1 MDTLFDKLKRV
12 RAFVFDVDGVLSP
25 SSILVTEDGHQL
37 RSFSTKDGYA
47 VQVAVRMGYPVA
59 IITGSDS
66 PSVTHRMAYL
76 GVTDVFMAVREKDP
90 VLDTWLASSGV
101 KLDEIMYMGDDI
113 PDRPIMQRVGM
124 PVCPADAV
132 EEIKA
137 VSKYISP
144 FEGGA
149 GAVRDV
155 IEKVLKLHGKWAL
168 DATIGSR

>member
-1 MDTLFDKLKRV
+1 METLFEKLERV

-25 SSILVTEDGHQL
+25 STILATEDGHQL

-47 VQVAVRMGYPVA
+47 IQVAVRMGYPVA

-66 PSVTHRMAYL
+66 PSVTHRMDYL
-76 GVTDVFMAVREKDP
+76 GVKDVFMAVREKDP
-90 VLDTWLASSGV
+90 VLDAWLATVDV
-101 KLDEIMYMGDDI
+101 KLDEVLYMGDDI
-113 PDRPIMQRVGM
+113 PDRPIMQRVGL
-124 PVCPADAV
+124 PACPADAV

-137 VSKYISP
+137 VSAYVSAYR
-144 FEGGA
+144 GGE

-155 IEKVLKLHGKWAL
+155 MEKVLKLHGKWAL

>member
-1 MDTLFDKLKRV
+1 METLFDKLERV
-12 RAFVFDVDGVLSP
+12 RAFVFDIDGVLSP
-25 SSILVTEDGHQL
+25 STILATADGQQL
-37 RSFSTKDGYA
+37 RSFNTKDGYA
-47 VQVAVRMGYPVA
+47 IQVAIRMGYPVA

-76 GVTDVFMAVREKDP
+76 GVKDVFMAVREKDP
-90 VLDTWLASSGV
+90 VLDSWLATV
-101 KLDEIMYMGDDI
+101 DVQLDEILYMGDDI

-137 VSKYISP
+137 VSAYVSACK
-144 FEGGA
+144 GGE
-149 GAVRDV
+149 GAVRD
-155 IEKVLKLHGKWAL
+155 IMEKVLKLHGKWAL